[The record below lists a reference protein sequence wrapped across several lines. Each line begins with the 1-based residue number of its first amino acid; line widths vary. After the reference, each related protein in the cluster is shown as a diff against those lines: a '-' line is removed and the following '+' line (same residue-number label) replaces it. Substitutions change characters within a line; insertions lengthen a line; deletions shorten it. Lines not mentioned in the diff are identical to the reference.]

1 MPPKGRKYKSVKELK
16 NYFKCSERYKRINR
30 SKIRNIL
37 QEFCSRIGLKIDHI
51 ILSRRKKKSRFPKPA
66 RIKILK
72 SQITNSQMAF
82 HCMKAKDLTNMSN
95 EKYRLLRNL
104 VKEINPIYLPS
115 NNWISEM
122 KFDLNNFFEI
132 ISINNGFYLNPE
144 QKIQYVCKKFL
155 TKNTDF
161 KNKVFNIRLSA
172 DVTKISKT
180 RIQIL
185 NFTFDLLDERDIIS
199 SVVSIYILGIFI
211 FLHFL

>member
-1 MPPKGRKYKSVKELK
+1 MPPKGRKYKSAKELK

-72 SQITNSQMAF
+72 SKITNSQMAF

-95 EKYRLLRNL
+95 EKYRLLQNL

-132 ISINNGFYLNPE
+132 ISINNGFYLKPE
-144 QKIQYVCKKFL
+144 QKIQYVCKKF
-155 TKNTDF
+155 
-161 KNKVFNIRLSA
+161 
-172 DVTKISKT
+172 
-180 RIQIL
+180 
-185 NFTFDLLDERDIIS
+185 
-199 SVVSIYILGIFI
+199 
-211 FLHFL
+211 